1 MQLIEKYTVRY
12 VKQFFSD
19 CKFPMKNLLAFI
31 SIALLSS
38 CASQPKPE
46 IIPAQASI
54 EIAPIRKI
62 TNTPDLKD
70 YSVLTIRDSNGFAI
84 DYQLTITGNSS
95 FLVSKSNEGLG
106 RLYLQTNECRNQD
119 LSCERKFMITG
130 DLIQNK
136 INLKCFFELRNDVNE
151 GYQGQIIEGL
161 CLDKFNRSFSSSI
174 HQ

>member
-1 MQLIEKYTVRY
+1 MKY
-12 VKQFFSD
+12 
-19 CKFPMKNLLAFI
+19 LLAFI

-38 CASQPKPE
+38 CASKPKQNPE
-46 IIPAQASI
+46 ITPVQASI

-70 YSVLTIRDSNGFAI
+70 YSVLTIRDSDGLAI
-84 DYQLTITGNSS
+84 DYQLTITGSSS
-95 FLVSKSNEGLG
+95 FSISKSNEALG
-106 RLYLQTNECRNQD
+106 KLYLHPNECRNQD
-119 LSCERKFMITG
+119 LNCERKFIITG

-136 INLKCFFELRNDVNE
+136 INLKCFFELRNDVND

-161 CLDKFNRSFSSSI
+161 CRDKFNRNFSSSI